1 MISIYLKHQ
10 QKQFLKL
17 RKPQEFL
24 QSFSLSFLLDLFLNH
39 PCWEW
44 HSLKSPVSEALEGRW
59 RKGGGLEPWEGVSA
73 GGEGRD
79 LAHLFP
85 SPPLTWWGQRYPSH
99 VGLNITQR
107 LPDPSGLG
115 DYLPCSFFFRFYCV
129 ECGREISHYLKPSP
143 DLDPDCQFIH
153 YHVSCI

>member
-10 QKQFLKL
+10 QKQFLKF

-24 QSFSLSFLLDLFLNH
+24 QSFFSFFSSWSFFKPSLLRMTVFEI
-39 PCWEW
+39 P
-44 HSLKSPVSEALEGRW
+44 SLWGSEGRW
-59 RKGGGLEPWEGVSA
+59 RKGGGLGPERVSQQ
-73 GGEGRD
+73 EGRARTWLINSSISPD
-79 LAHLFP
+79 L
-85 SPPLTWWGQRYPSH
+85 
-99 VGLNITQR
+99 VGSALPFMCRLNITQR

-115 DYLPCSFFFRFYCV
+115 DYLQCSFSCFYCV

-153 YHVSCI
+153 YHGSCI